1 MAASTEL
8 KPRDVVN
15 ALQTLEDNQ
24 LKELF
29 YHLEVPLP
37 TLNNICVQNTGKM
50 RGINYV
56 ETWFNNDMKASW
68 EKIVAGLE
76 HIHMNALAHKLAL
89 KYGLRRDATSVSIRP
104 SLDLTASPV
113 TAPVATDIQ
122 TTASLLTAVAIIPPS
137 SLTTS
142 PPSAASVPTTAHSV
156 APMAITTPSSLSASF
171 PVTAPTTMD
180 PQPATLSLTPSSSS
194 GLSLI
199 SAAVAD
205 DQQHTP
211 PGQPLVSSVACPTPT
226 SDRVSQVKA
235 DIDQLENTFADLMLA
250 TLLELC
256 TKESRDPIFLKQFRF
271 LLLSLPVA
279 KKAIHTKFFHESE
292 DEFLK
297 AANMEKIFAILT
309 RYCNY
314 RNYEIIQHVVKK
326 FCEAMLRWKMQQ
338 YCQALESFEKATTV
352 DIYLLAISACQE
364 LSLAFTQMTMKINK
378 APSTCTLHETR
389 KVNEAIA
396 EGASLQPYAVY
407 IESVTR
413 SSVLVAVQFPSSCLG
428 WVLAALTPDFLHA
441 HLLSDVAIGGEKI
454 TSQQRSQEKLVCV

>member
-8 KPRDVVN
+8 KPSDVVN

-37 TLNNICVQNTGKM
+37 ALNIICAQNTGNM
-50 RGINYV
+50 RRINYV
-56 ETWFNNDMKASW
+56 ETWFNNDVKASW

-76 HIHMNALAHKLAL
+76 HINMNALAHKLAL
-89 KYGLRRDATSVSIRP
+89 KYGLRRDATSVSISP

-122 TTASLLTAVAIIPPS
+122 TTASLLTAVAIIP
-137 SLTTS
+137 LTTT
-142 PPSAASVPTTAHSV
+142 PPAAAGLQTTALSV
-156 APMAITTPSSLSASF
+156 APMAITTPSSLSDSF
-171 PVTAPTTMD
+171 PVTAPAAMG
-180 PQPATLSLTPSSSS
+180 PQPATLSLPPSSSS

-211 PGQPLVSSVACPTPT
+211 PGLPLVSSVACPTPT

-235 DIDQLENTFADLMLA
+235 DIERLEKRFTDLMLA

-256 TKESRDPIFLKQFRF
+256 TKESRDPMFLKQFRF
-271 LLLSLPVA
+271 LLLSLPAA
-279 KKAIHTKFFHESE
+279 KKATHTNFFRESE

-309 RYCNY
+309 RYCSY
-314 RNYEIIQHVVKK
+314 RNYEIIQQVVKK
-326 FCEAMLRWKMQQ
+326 FCEAMLQWKMQQ
-338 YCQALESFEKATTV
+338 YCQALELFEKATTV
-352 DIYLLAISACQE
+352 DIYLLAISACQK
-364 LSLAFTQMTMKINK
+364 LSSAFTQMTMKMNK
-378 APSTCTLHETR
+378 PSSICTLYEVR
-389 KVNEAIA
+389 KFKEAVT
-396 EGASLQPYAVY
+396 EGASLHSYSMYVDVVT
-407 IESVTR
+407 ERSV
-413 SSVLVAVQFPSSCLG
+413 VVAVQFHNSCLG

-441 HLLSDVAIGGEKI
+441 HLLSDMAVSGKKI
-454 TSQQRSQEKLVCV
+454 TSQQRSQKELVCV